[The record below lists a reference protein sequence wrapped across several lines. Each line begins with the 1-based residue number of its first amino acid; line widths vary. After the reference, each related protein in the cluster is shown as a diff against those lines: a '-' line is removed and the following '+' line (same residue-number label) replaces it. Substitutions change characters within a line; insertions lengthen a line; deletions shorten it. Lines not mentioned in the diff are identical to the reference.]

1 MKQKQKIHKPS
12 NYQITI
18 ERSITS
24 ESEDSLNSSTARKGD
39 LRGGE
44 EGGEGREG
52 VERIERV
59 SPLEEFNTLYRNK
72 DMVRA
77 SIKLKESNVI

>member
-24 ESEDSLNSSTARKGD
+24 ESEDSLDGSTGRKGD

-44 EGGEGREG
+44 ESGEGREG

>member
-24 ESEDSLNSSTARKGD
+24 ESEDSLNGSTARKGD

-44 EGGEGREG
+44 EGGEG